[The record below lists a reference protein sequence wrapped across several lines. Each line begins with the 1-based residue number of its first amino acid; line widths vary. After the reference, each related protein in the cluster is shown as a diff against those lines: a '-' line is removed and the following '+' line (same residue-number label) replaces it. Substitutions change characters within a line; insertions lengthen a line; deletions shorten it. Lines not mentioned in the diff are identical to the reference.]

1 MRWMEA
7 TIHNML
13 RMIPTIP
20 NKDMNAHSDAINAK
34 LAVYENLLNEA
45 HVLFSEQYGL
55 DIGIVLNIMSFV

>member
-1 MRWMEA
+1 
-7 TIHNML
+7 ML

-55 DIGIVLNIMSFV
+55 DIGIVPNILSFV